1 MRDSFN
7 KELLKIADLNSDVF
21 LLTADIGFQVFDEF
35 RSKFTDR
42 FLNMGVAE
50 ANMIGVASGMTLNNK
65 IPICYTIIPFLIMRA
80 FEQIRTDVCIQNLS
94 VKLVGVGGGVS
105 YGTLGPTHHSLV
117 DLAIMRSLPNMTV
130 ISPAD
135 PLETKKATS
144 AMIDIEGPVYV
155 RLGKNGEPNLLN
167 ENYNFEIGKGVK
179 LKTGSDISIIS
190 TGSILSLSMDLANE
204 LKKNNID
211 AEVINM
217 HTLKP
222 IDKELIFS
230 TAKKTKK
237 IITLEEHNIIGGLGS
252 AVAETIS
259 EYNFNVKQK
268 IFGINDKFNYGVG
281 SQEYHLEKNGLSV
294 ENLLIKVKNFLKDKD
309 V

>member
-1 MRDSFN
+1 M
-7 KELLKIADLNSDVF
+7 K
-21 LLTADIGFQVFDEF
+21 Q
-35 RSKFTDR
+35 KFVWN
-42 FLNMGVAE
+42 L
-50 ANMIGVASGMTLNNK
+50 
-65 IPICYTIIPFLIMRA
+65 FLI
-80 FEQIRTDVCIQNLS
+80 
-94 VKLVGVGGGVS
+94 
-105 YGTLGPTHHSLV
+105 
-117 DLAIMRSLPNMTV
+117 V
-130 ISPAD
+130 I
-135 PLETKKATS
+135 L
-144 AMIDIEGPVYV
+144 
-155 RLGKNGEPNLLN
+155 NLLIKPF
-167 ENYNFEIGKGVK
+167 YIIG
-179 LKTGSDISIIS
+179 
-190 TGSILSLSMDLANE
+190 
-204 LKKNNID
+204 ID